1 LSESE
6 NNKDFSLNERSL
18 FEKEKVLG
26 SNPTP
31 RTTYGNIC
39 GGSVRVM
46 LGCRVML
53 TSIFSLPEDFGS
65 VEVAYEFKAG
75 VY

>member
-31 RTTYGNIC
+31 RTKPGK
-39 GGSVRVM
+39 
-46 LGCRVML
+46 
-53 TSIFSLPEDFGS
+53 SLRKEGTLP
-65 VEVAYEFKAG
+65 
-75 VY
+75 

>member
-31 RTTYGNIC
+31 RTKMRGWRLNSRF
-39 GGSVRVM
+39 GKMVRCIIVHHM
-46 LGCRVML
+46 
-53 TSIFSLPEDFGS
+53 SL
-65 VEVAYEFKAG
+65 
-75 VY
+75 